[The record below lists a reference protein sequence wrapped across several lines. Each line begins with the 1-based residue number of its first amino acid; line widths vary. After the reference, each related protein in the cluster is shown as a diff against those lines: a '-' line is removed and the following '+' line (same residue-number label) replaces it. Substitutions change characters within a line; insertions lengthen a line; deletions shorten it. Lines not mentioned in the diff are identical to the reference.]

1 MATASSTPAP
11 YVVEDCGPNLQL
23 LSDGTVWVHTSFPPS
38 SSPPIYRLPAA
49 HGDAATVMSLV
60 RDQVVATGDPWLSES
75 SADFGRVFISG
86 DQAWRLALPQ
96 LGLIRVQLLK
106 KMPVLGGDDGET
118 AATGS
123 TDGAYERGGG
133 GACGSKVLT
142 ARREWDDSTRT
153 GCNRFMASIVSN

>member
-23 LSDGTVWVHTSFPPS
+23 LSDGTV
-38 SSPPIYRLPAA
+38 
-49 HGDAATVMSLV
+49 
-60 RDQVVATGDPWLSES
+60 VVATGDPWLSES